1 MVKFFFRSADEVLKP
16 TLQDIPLEALN
27 MNRERRNPK
36 TFGLLTALF
45 IVLILTLV
53 GCEKGSLG
61 LSGGAI
67 SGTVIDDR
75 TLVGIAGVNVTA
87 TSGEEANK
95 ATKFTSTDS
104 NGNFYFGDMRADEWM
119 LTFDKFGYSPIDETA
134 SNSPKVVVVNNETS
148 PVPHVRMRAT
158 VENQY
163 ITVRGT
169 LKDATNGT
177 LITYG
182 NANFVF
188 GNESFSNRLPT
199 EFTTGFRI
207 PASANSITCDISVA
221 GYAPINFMIERPSTD
236 VDLGT
241 IMIQPESYK
250 VVGRWTDVPGWVF
263 QAAPTANIF
272 AYAGNRLVATA
283 TSTLNSQSFEIPGIP
298 KGTSV
303 SIEAEIKGYRMN
315 GPVVVYPSG
324 DFQGTIYQTFS
335 LKNNFA
341 QIMRDVR
348 LVISGGGISTND
360 YVGGFCEQTGTQW
373 PQTIVTNPPG
383 FTLTTPKVIDLGTQQ
398 IPTGYTLTFSGY
410 IVGIGTITSK
420 EVLINDDGSDPQIV
434 TVQVN

>member
-1 MVKFFFRSADEVLKP
+1 
-16 TLQDIPLEALN
+16 

-36 TFGLLTALF
+36 TFGLLAALF

-67 SGTVIDDR
+67 SGTVLDSQ
-75 TLVGIAGVNVTA
+75 TLVGIAGVYVTA
-87 TSGEEANK
+87 VSGEENDR
-95 ATKFTSTDS
+95 ATKYTSTDS
-104 NGNFYFGDMRADEWM
+104 NGNYHLGDMRADEWT
-119 LTFDKFGYSPIDETA
+119 LTFDKFGYVPIDETA
-134 SNSPKVVVVNNETS
+134 SNTPKVVVVNNETS
-148 PVPHVRMRAT
+148 TVGQVRMVAT
-158 VENQY
+158 IENQY
-163 ITVRGT
+163 VTIRGT

-188 GNESFSNRLPT
+188 GKESFSNRMPS

-207 PASANSITCDISVA
+207 AASAVSITCDISVA
-221 GYAPINFMIERPSTD
+221 GYAPVSFTINRPATD
-236 VDLGT
+236 VELGT
-241 IMIQPESYK
+241 IMLQPESYK

-348 LVISGGGISTND
+348 LIVSGGGITTND
-360 YVGGFCEQTGTQW
+360 YVGGFCEQSGTQW

-383 FTLTTPKVIDLGTQQ
+383 FTVGTPRVIDLGTQQ
-398 IPTGYTLTFSGY
+398 LPTGYTLTFSGY
-410 IVGIGTITSK
+410 IVGAGTITSK
-420 EVLINDDGSDPQIV
+420 DVLINDDGTDPQIV
-434 TVQVN
+434 TIQVN

>member
-1 MVKFFFRSADEVLKP
+1 
-16 TLQDIPLEALN
+16 

-36 TFGLLTALF
+36 AFGLLAALF
-45 IVLILTLV
+45 AVLIMSLV

-61 LSGGAI
+61 LNGGAI
-67 SGTVIDDR
+67 SGTVLDSR

-87 TSGEEANK
+87 FSGEDTNK
-95 ATKFTSTDS
+95 ASKFATTDS
-104 NGNFYFGDMRADEWM
+104 NGNYYFNDMRANEWT
-119 LTFDKFGYSPIDETA
+119 LTFDKFGYDPIDATA
-134 SNSPKVVVVNNETS
+134 SNSVKVVVVNNETS
-148 PVPHVRMRAT
+148 LVPPVRMNST
-158 VENQY
+158 IENQY
-163 ITVRGT
+163 ITVKGT

-188 GNESFSNRLPT
+188 GQESFSNRLPT
-199 EFTTGFRI
+199 ELTTGFRI
-207 PASANSITCDISVA
+207 PASTNEINFDISVT
-221 GYAPINFMIERPSTD
+221 GYMPLSSTIPRPTTD

-241 IMIQPESYK
+241 ILLQPETYK
-250 VVGRWTDVPGWVF
+250 IVGRWTDVPGWVF
-263 QAAPTANIF
+263 QEAPTANIF
-272 AYAGNRLVATA
+272 AYAGNRLVGST
-283 TSTLNSQSFEIPGIP
+283 TSTLNSQQFEITGIP

-348 LVISGGGISTND
+348 VIISGSGISTND
-360 YVGGFCEQTGTQW
+360 FVGAYCEQTGTQW

-383 FTLTTPKVIDLGTQQ
+383 FTIGTPKVIDLGTNQ

-410 IVGIGTITSK
+410 IVGAGVITSK
-420 EVLINDDGSDPQIV
+420 EVRINDDGTDPQVV
-434 TVQVN
+434 TIQVN

>member
-1 MVKFFFRSADEVLKP
+1 
-16 TLQDIPLEALN
+16 
-27 MNRERRNPK
+27 MNRERRNPR
-36 TFGLLTALF
+36 TLGLLTALF
-45 IVLILTLV
+45 LVLIFTLV

-61 LSGGAI
+61 LNGGSI
-67 SGTVIDDR
+67 SGTVVDSR

-87 TSGEEANK
+87 KTGEETDK
-95 ATKFTSTDS
+95 ASKFTSTDS
-104 NGNFYFGDMRADEWM
+104 NGNFHFGDMRADEWT
-119 LTFDKFGYSPIDETA
+119 LTFDKFGYTPIDETA
-134 SNSPKVVVVNNETS
+134 SNVVKVVVVNDENRV
-148 PVPHVRMRAT
+148 VPHVRMEST
-158 VENQY
+158 IENQY

-188 GNESFSNRLPT
+188 GRESFSNRLPT
-199 EFTTGFRI
+199 ELTTGFRI
-207 PASANSITCDISVA
+207 SASANSINCDISVA
-221 GYAPINFMIERPSTD
+221 GYAPLSFMIERPSTD
-236 VDLGT
+236 IDLGT
-241 IMIQPESYK
+241 ILVQPETYK

-263 QAAPTANIF
+263 AEAPTANIF

-283 TSTLNSQSFEIPGIP
+283 TSLLNAQSFEIPGIP

-335 LKNNFA
+335 LKNNFS

-348 LVISGGGISTND
+348 VIVSGGGISTND
-360 YVGGFCEQTGTQW
+360 FVGAFCEETGTQW
-373 PQTIVTNPPG
+373 PQTIVSNPPG
-383 FTLTTPKVIDLGTQQ
+383 FTIGTPRVIDLGTNQ

-410 IVGIGTITSK
+410 IVGAGTIMEK
-420 EVLINDDGSDPQIV
+420 EVRINDDGADPQIV
-434 TVQVN
+434 TIQVN

>member
-1 MVKFFFRSADEVLKP
+1 
-16 TLQDIPLEALN
+16 

-36 TFGLLTALF
+36 AFGLLTALF

-67 SGTVIDDR
+67 SGTVLDSQ

-87 TSGEEANK
+87 KSGLDANK

-104 NGNFYFGDMRADEWM
+104 NGNYHFGDMRSDEWT
-119 LTFDKFGYSPIDETA
+119 LTFDKFGYNPIDETA
-134 SNSPKVVVVNNETS
+134 SSSPKVVVVNNETS
-148 PVPHVRMRAT
+148 YVPHIRMDST
-158 VENQY
+158 IDNQY

-188 GNESFSNRLPT
+188 GKEAFNNRLPS

-207 PASANSITCDISVA
+207 PASPVAISLDISVA
-221 GYAPINFMIERPSTD
+221 GYAPVTLQINRPAAD

-241 IMIQPESYK
+241 IMLQPESYQI
-250 VVGRWTDVPGWVF
+250 VGRWTDVPGWVF
-263 QAAPTANIF
+263 QEAPTANIF
-272 AYAGNRLVATA
+272 AYAGNRLVATS
-283 TSTLNSQSFEIPGIP
+283 TSTLNSQSFTIPGIP

-348 LVISGGGISTND
+348 LVVSGNGITTND

-383 FTLTTPKVIDLGTQQ
+383 FTLGTPRVIDLGTQQ
-398 IPTGYTLTFSGY
+398 IPTGYTLSFSGY
-410 IVGIGTITSK
+410 IVGAGTITTE
-420 EVLINDDGSDPQIV
+420 EVRINDDGTDAQIV
-434 TVQVN
+434 TIQVN